1 MRVQLSILYE
11 QDYCEWILTTVNL
24 LRQGRFSEVDL
35 DNLVE
40 ELETMGRS
48 EKSALE
54 SNLRVVLMHLLKYK
68 YQPEKRTNS
77 WRYTIREHRL
87 RIDEAFKNSPSLKR
101 YFTEVFAENYQQARK
116 LAADETGLPVNTFPS
131 ECVFTLDETLNP
143 EYLPE

>member
-1 MRVQLSILYE
+1 MIAQLSTLYE

-54 SNLRVVLMHLLKYK
+54 SNLTVVLMHLLKYK
-68 YQPEKRTNS
+68 YQP
-77 WRYTIREHRL
+77 
-87 RIDEAFKNSPSLKR
+87 
-101 YFTEVFAENYQQARK
+101 
-116 LAADETGLPVNTFPS
+116 
-131 ECVFTLDETLNP
+131 
-143 EYLPE
+143 